1 MGAAGA
7 LLLALAATAAAQRF
21 RMATRDPGSDLHLAL
36 ALLGLAIL
44 SVPLALFVASLFG
57 LTGA

>member
-21 RMATRDPGSDLHLAL
+21 RMATRNTGSDLRLTL

-44 SVPLALFVASLFG
+44 RVPLALFVASLFG